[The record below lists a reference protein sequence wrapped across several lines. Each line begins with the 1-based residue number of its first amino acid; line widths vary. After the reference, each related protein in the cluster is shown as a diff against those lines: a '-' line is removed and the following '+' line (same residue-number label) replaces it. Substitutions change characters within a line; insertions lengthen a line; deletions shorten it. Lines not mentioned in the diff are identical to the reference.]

1 MECVA
6 SPLGTVV
13 GKILLVSVR
22 HAPRRWRRG
31 VRSARTFVSN
41 SYKEGLV
48 DTAERTRSEQRLD
61 NVREQGGF
69 FVEAVR
75 LTRMPMIVTDAT
87 LPGNPIIFANQAFL
101 TLSGYELEE
110 ITGQDPHFMN
120 GPATDVATIQR
131 YEASMEQGRDENIEI
146 LQYRKNG
153 EPFRAMLFASPLD
166 DGQGKVLH
174 HFMSYLDITRRF
186 EAERSLQQLTEQL
199 EAKVDARTAE
209 LSQANHV
216 LQRLVHEK
224 EMLLAEVNHRAKNS
238 LSIASSLLG
247 VQAGRHSDP
256 DVRALFEEAQDR
268 LMAMSRVHDLLSKS
282 ETSQRVNLATYL
294 SDLCE
299 ALRPITGHDDCITLT
314 VESDD
319 TILLH
324 ADVAIPLGII
334 ATELITNAVKY
345 AFPPP
350 LCGTIAVS
358 AHRRYGSEIE
368 VRVRDDGRGMGE
380 VREGSLGYGL
390 VQTLVTKLR
399 GEMRIEDQPG
409 VTVAVVFQA
418 R

>member
-1 MECVA
+1 MTNNYQQGLMDTE
-6 SPLGTVV
+6 
-13 GKILLVSVR
+13 
-22 HAPRRWRRG
+22 
-31 VRSARTFVSN
+31 ARTQ
-41 SYKEGLV
+41 
-48 DTAERTRSEQRLD
+48 SEHQLD

-101 TLSGYELEE
+101 SLSGYELDE

-120 GPATDVATIQR
+120 GPGTDPATVSQ
-131 YEASMEQGRDENIEI
+131 YEAAMAEGRDENVEI

-153 EPFRAMLFASPLD
+153 ETFRAMLFASPLD
-166 DGQGKVLH
+166 DGQGTVLN
-174 HFMSYLDITRRF
+174 HFLSYLDITRRH
-186 EAERSLQQLTEQL
+186 EAEASLRQLTEEL
-199 EAKVDARTAE
+199 EAKVLARTSE
-209 LSQANHV
+209 LSEANTV
-216 LQRLVHEK
+216 LQRLVQEK

-238 LSIASSLLG
+238 LMIASSLLSIQG
-247 VQAGRHSDP
+247 RRHSDP
-256 DVRALFEEAQDR
+256 AVRALFAEAQDR

-299 ALRPITGHDDCITLT
+299 ALRPIMEQDDCITLT

-324 ADVAIPLGII
+324 ADAAIPLGII

-350 LCGTIAVS
+350 NCGTIAVS
-358 AHRRYGSEIE
+358 AHRRDEREIE
-368 VRVRDDGRGMGE
+368 FRVRDDGCGMGE
-380 VREGSLGYGL
+380 TREGSLGYGL
-390 VQTLVTKLR
+390 VQALVKQLGGELR
-399 GEMRIEDQPG
+399 VADRPG
-409 VTVAVVFQA
+409 VTVAVVFKA
-418 R
+418 P